1 MKFSYIK
8 NLSNKKVMIE
18 FVEIMLKK
26 RKGLL
31 HVLGEKE
38 KAEVFWIFADKKNS
52 NGEHEF
58 EYQKNM
64 LFWMMESFHFSRRDR
79 KRIET
84 VVDFLGE
91 RYRDKNRKF
100 DFRISALNFVSGNR
114 EPMVNHPLGVAII
127 ALALLDE
134 GILNKKVPSRN
145 RSELKSLRRKKRVIV
160 FSGML
165 HDFCEDKKGGEHCI
179 REILSEIKLPQ
190 KEVEL
195 IIDTGKVLTRRRT
208 KTIRESSEDYILR
221 ISHCGNP
228 IAPFLK
234 GVDILHNALSP
245 HKDTQKEKYKSCYI
259 EFVLRM
265 FPFVG
270 FLVPDWVE
278 EKIYEENEYLRAVA
292 ERMMNG
298 NKLPHKKVSRKR

>member
-1 MKFSYIK
+1 
-8 NLSNKKVMIE
+8 
-18 FVEIMLKK
+18 MLKK

-38 KAEVFWIFADKKNS
+38 KAEVFWTFADKKNS
-52 NGEHEF
+52 DGEHEF

-64 LFWMMESFHFSRRDR
+64 LFWMMQSFKFSRRDL

-84 VVDFLGE
+84 VVEFLGE
-91 RYRDKNRKF
+91 RYRDKNGKF
-100 DFRISALNFVSGNR
+100 DLRGSALNFVSGNK
-114 EPMVNHPLGVAII
+114 EPMVNHPIGVAII
-127 ALALLDE
+127 ALAILDE
-134 GILNKKVPSRN
+134 GRRNKRVSSRN
-145 RSELKSLRRKKRVIV
+145 KSELKALRRKKRAIV

-179 REILSEIKLPQ
+179 REILSEIKLPR

-208 KTIRESSEDYILR
+208 NPTRESSEDYILR

-234 GVDILHNALSP
+234 GVDIIHNALSP
-245 HKDTQKEKYKSCYI
+245 HKDTQKAKYKSCYI
-259 EFVLRM
+259 EFVLRR

-270 FLVPDWVE
+270 FVLPDWTR
-278 EKIYEENEYLRAVA
+278 EKIYAENEYLRAVV
-292 ERMMNG
+292 ERFTNG
-298 NKLPHKKVSRKR
+298 EPLPHKKTSRKG